1 MIHAALL
8 VFLIFVFPVWDAH
21 ETRRL
26 KAATDPRAR
35 VRSYQKAIAW
45 QLIAVAL
52 LLATVPTVRLF
63 TPPWGPERLGI
74 EPSRGLLF
82 GVMLGMVGGMVLP
95 VALALRDPEGRRK
108 QAARLESIWFIL
120 PRTREARLWWA
131 ALSVTVGVCEEIVFR
146 GWMIPYLEELA
157 PWLGPLGAVL
167 AAAAVF
173 GIDHGYQ
180 GWTGVVGTAALA
192 LFLTILYLLSGTLW
206 IPIVVHV
213 LVDLRVLFLLGPD
226 HDGHRGP
233 A

>member
-1 MIHAALL
+1 VIQAALL
-8 VFLIFVFPVWDAH
+8 VFLIFVFPVWDVR

-35 VRSYQKAIAW
+35 VRSYQQGIAW

-52 LLATVPTVRLF
+52 LLATVPAARLF
-63 TPPWGPERLGI
+63 TPPWGLERLGV
-74 EPSRGLLF
+74 ESPSRGLLF
-82 GVMLGMVGGMVLP
+82 GVLAGLAGGIVLP
-95 VALALRDPEGRRK
+95 LALALRGPEERRK
-108 QAARLESIWFIL
+108 QAARLESVWFIL

-131 ALSVTVGVCEEIVFR
+131 ALSVTVGICEEIVYR
-146 GWMIPYLEELA
+146 GWMIPYLEGIA

-167 AAAAVF
+167 AGAAVF

-180 GWTGVVGTAALA
+180 GWTGVVGTAVLA
-192 LFLTILYLLSGTLW
+192 LVFTVLYLLSGTLW

-213 LVDLRVLFLLGPD
+213 LVDLRVLLLLGPD
-226 HDGHRGP
+226 HEPRAP